1 MRDFTPT
8 SENALL
14 EQAEIYTKRESI
26 MKHSPGEAVFSLCRC
41 EVSAAMRTPA
51 DGVQLQG
58 RKSFANAMRQ
68 PQSK

>member
-1 MRDFTPT
+1 
-8 SENALL
+8 
-14 EQAEIYTKRESI
+14 